1 GTKRGTHGR
10 NTAVVCGR
18 NNKHHA
24 AQSSCSIQPSVEN
37 VLVSRCSM
45 GIDRRSWACQ
55 SKRASSSSDNE
66 GTLVDAS
73 PSSPAARNSAT
84 PQDDRGYCRE
94 STLGRNEFPGGI
106 GAVGSDRRPWVN
118 QASYLEVTRSPSYLK
133 GTAGLT
139 LSPSPAA
146 AAAAVTGTTTQHL
159 KAVVARSPSSTT
171 VMESPPAPVRTGR
184 PSRPRRAAAAAAAAT
199 AAGGGVRVPPLG
211 CGGGGGGGGGVAQ
224 GQHLLPPPAIRREV
238 CSGLFKS
245 DARNSC
251 GRGGAGSSDVV
262 AVAKRPSPLRYL
274 SPAREQQ
281 KGEIFSFGRSS
292 RSGGNEGRKREVF
305 YFGKSGG
312 GDLGGTPS
320 NPGPGQPAP
329 STPRVGQ
336 HRSRP
341 TGTDGE
347 HLPPETRG
355 AAFPM
360 TPKVARGPDT
370 PGYAS
375 TPCIFSPPAP
385 LHRGITG
392 SGQPRASSRLSI
404 GVDCSGP
411 NNGSG
416 RPPPPAAAA
425 AAAAAAGDDCGQGL
439 AAGWAEGEEN
449 FVRSGTTA
457 AAAARRP
464 ARARRKCRLN
474 QRKPNLADDSDSC
487 GESATEADA
496 DGDEAETSGGLR
508 GDSEG
513 SGGSSAA
520 ESCRRERSTN
530 RKEELLDAAS
540 SERFS
545 EEFCGRDGRGGGAG
559 QGSGAWARA
568 RAEAY
573 PKERGVSRRRRRKK
587 KPVVRRDEETLI
599 DFKGRMAAIASATR
613 LAAAATATA
622 TTSSRNAFVMATPP
636 HPISSSAPPLP
647 RRRLLSAASPSLSPP
662 PPAADAAP
670 EGRCPLSGGGS
681 SNTRR
686 PSAADGSPDPAAG
699 SSSVDADNVV
709 AGGSSEVAWGGSSS
723 GSAWS
728 TPERRGKGG
737 EKPGRAAAAAAVAV
751 ATAGLDGGVMAS
763 PKREGAAGRSAV
775 RPLRTTLKPSE
786 RTAPKT
792 RPWPD
797 FERIRYEPQESAVTT
812 PLRRSDWKV
821 PHGSA
826 MHALAAALDEAAG
839 STACSSPL
847 DMRQEGRE
855 SVRRRYQERADY
867 FRLIQAARETSAG
880 KGSAM
885 LLAMRQRRQAEEA
898 ALRATREREARAAWI
913 KERILMRMLEGRKA
927 AFFAWAKHARV
938 CRNARHMV
946 KSRTDS
952 LSLRVLT
959 AWRGEAY
966 RSRRIREFVIK
977 HVSGSKRATFM
988 AWKES
993 TRKSVAMRKMALSQL
1008 QGGRKSCFYAWR
1020 EATRT
1025 NVRRRELALEKSALA
1040 RSALSGLAGT
1050 RSRFVRWRAWARR
1063 RAGARRMAL
1072 RAREAWLQ
1080 RCFLALAG
1088 NQLRLRQR
1096 LQERRMSTLAA
1107 VFQGWRVGLGR
1118 LLRARLAPNAERGT
1132 LTADDGTPGG
1142 GGGGGGGGTP
1152 RDAMD
1157 GAHHYSSVGVEG
1169 WGFAPAGEEEKTEAF
1184 CPVEGGAGSTDF
1196 GGGGAGDTAD
1206 RGRIKRSEASG
1217 VGEAVALDGDAVSP
1231 TDGGATGAR
1240 VLLLPPSAFFAS
1252 GKTLVATKAMAEEEV
1267 GASVEEAGTGRWPG
1281 GGDGSTAVEEG
1292 CARGSHRGASR
1303 HRKRR
1308 PRKGGDGSSRRAQSP

>member
-1 GTKRGTHGR
+1 
-10 NTAVVCGR
+10 
-18 NNKHHA
+18 
-24 AQSSCSIQPSVEN
+24 
-37 VLVSRCSM
+37 M

-73 PSSPAARNSAT
+73 PSSPAARNPAT

-94 STLGRNEFPGGI
+94 SSLGRKEFPGGI

-139 LSPSPAA
+139 LSPSPT
-146 AAAAVTGTTTQHL
+146 AAAVTGTTTQHP

-184 PSRPRRAAAAAAAAT
+184 PSKPRRASSAAA

-211 CGGGGGGGGGVAQ
+211 SGGGGGGGGGVVQ

-238 CSGLFKS
+238 GSGLFKS
-245 DARNSC
+245 DAKSSC
-251 GRGGAGSSDVV
+251 GRGGSGSSDVV

-281 KGEIFSFGRSS
+281 KDEVLSFGRSS
-292 RSGGNEGRKREVF
+292 SSGGNEGGKPEMF

-312 GDLGGTPS
+312 GDLRDTPS
-320 NPGPGQPAP
+320 TPGPGQPAP
-329 STPRVGQ
+329 LTPRVGQ
-336 HRSRP
+336 HGSRP

-375 TPCIFSPPAP
+375 TPCICSPPAP

-392 SGQPRASSRLSI
+392 SGQPRASSRLSV

-416 RPPPPAAAA
+416 RPPPVAAAA
-425 AAAAAAGDDCGQGL
+425 VAASDDGGQGL
-439 AAGWAEGEEN
+439 APGWAEGEED
-449 FVRSGTTA
+449 FVRSGTTEAA

-474 QRKPNLADDSDSC
+474 QRKPNLVDDSDSC
-487 GESATEADA
+487 RESATKADA
-496 DGDEAETSGGLR
+496 DGNGADTSGGLR
-508 GDSEG
+508 GGSRS

-520 ESCRRERSTN
+520 DSCRREQSTN
-530 RKEELLDAAS
+530 RKEQLLDASS

-545 EEFCGRDGRGGGAG
+545 EDFCGRDSQGGAAG
-559 QGSGAWARA
+559 QGSGAWAGA
-568 RAEAY
+568 GAEAC
-573 PKERGVSRRRRRKK
+573 PKERGASRRRRRKR
-587 KPVVRRDEETLI
+587 KPVVRRGEETLI
-599 DFKGRMAAIASATR
+599 DFKGRMAAIASATH
-613 LAAAATATA
+613 LAAAVTATS
-622 TTSSRNAFVMATPP
+622 TTSSRNALVMATPP

-662 PPAADAAP
+662 PPAAAAP

-681 SNTRR
+681 STTRR
-686 PSAADGSPDPAAG
+686 PSAAEGSPDPAAG
-699 SSSVDADNVV
+699 ISSVDSDNVV
-709 AGGSSEVAWGGSSS
+709 AGGSSEVALGGSSS

-737 EKPGRAAAAAAVAV
+737 EEPCRAAAAAAVAI
-751 ATAGLDGGVMAS
+751 ATAGLDGGVTAS
-763 PKREGAAGRSAV
+763 PKREGATGSSAV

-797 FERIRYEPQESAVTT
+797 FERIRYEPPESAVTT

-855 SVRRRYQERADY
+855 SVRRRYQERADH

-885 LLAMRQRRQAEEA
+885 LLAMRQRRRAEED

-927 AFFAWAKHARV
+927 AFLAWAKHTRV
-938 CRNARHMV
+938 CRNARQMV

-959 AWRGEAY
+959 AWNGEAN

-993 TRKSVAMRKMALSQL
+993 TRKSVAVRKMALSQL

-1025 NVRRRELALEKSALA
+1025 NVHRRELALEKSALA

-1063 RAGARRMAL
+1063 RAAARRMAV
-1072 RAREAWLQ
+1072 RAREAWLP

-1096 LQERRMSTLAA
+1096 LEERRMATLAA

-1118 LLRARLAPNAERGT
+1118 LLRARLAPTAERVT
-1132 LTADDGTPGG
+1132 LTVDDGPPRG

-1152 RDAMD
+1152 RDAID
-1157 GAHHYSSVGVEG
+1157 GSPVYSSVGVEG
-1169 WGFAPAGEEEKTEAF
+1169 WGFAPAREEEKTEAF
-1184 CPVEGGAGSTDF
+1184 SPGEGGAGSPDN
-1196 GGGGAGDTAD
+1196 GGGGAGGTAD
-1206 RGRIKRSEASG
+1206 RGRGKRSEAPG
-1217 VGEAVALDGDAVSP
+1217 VGEAVALGDDAVSP
-1231 TDGGATGAR
+1231 SDGGATGA
-1240 VLLLPPSAFFAS
+1240 LLLPPSAFFAS
-1252 GKTLVATKAMAEEEV
+1252 GKTLVATKAVADEEV
-1267 GASVEEAGTGRWPG
+1267 GASVEAAGTGRWPG
-1281 GGDGSTAVEEG
+1281 GGEGSAAVEEG
-1292 CARGSHRGASR
+1292 GARGSRRGGSR

-1308 PRKGGDGSSRRAQSP
+1308 PRKGGDGSSRRAKSP

>member
-1 GTKRGTHGR
+1 M
-10 NTAVVCGR
+10 AV
-18 NNKHHA
+18 
-24 AQSSCSIQPSVEN
+24 
-37 VLVSRCSM
+37 
-45 GIDRRSWACQ
+45 
-55 SKRASSSSDNE
+55 
-66 GTLVDAS
+66 
-73 PSSPAARNSAT
+73 
-84 PQDDRGYCRE
+84 
-94 STLGRNEFPGGI
+94 
-106 GAVGSDRRPWVN
+106 
-118 QASYLEVTRSPSYLK
+118 
-133 GTAGLT
+133 
-139 LSPSPAA
+139 
-146 AAAAVTGTTTQHL
+146 
-159 KAVVARSPSSTT
+159 
-171 VMESPPAPVRTGR
+171 
-184 PSRPRRAAAAAAAAT
+184 
-199 AAGGGVRVPPLG
+199 
-211 CGGGGGGGGGVAQ
+211 
-224 GQHLLPPPAIRREV
+224 
-238 CSGLFKS
+238 
-245 DARNSC
+245 
-251 GRGGAGSSDVV
+251 
-262 AVAKRPSPLRYL
+262 VAKRPSPLRYL

-281 KGEIFSFGRSS
+281 KDEVFSFGRSS
-292 RSGGNEGRKREVF
+292 SSGGGNEGGKREMF

-312 GDLGGTPS
+312 GNFGDTS
-320 NPGPGQPAP
+320 NTPGPGQPTP

-375 TPCIFSPPAP
+375 TPCICSPPAP

-392 SGQPRASSRLSI
+392 SGKPRASSRLSI
-404 GVDCSGP
+404 GIDCSGP
-411 NNGSG
+411 SGGSG
-416 RPPPPAAAA
+416 RPPPAAT
-425 AAAAAAGDDCGQGL
+425 AAAAAAGDDGGQGL
-439 AAGWAEGEEN
+439 APEWAEGEEDCD
-449 FVRSGTTA
+449 RSGTPA
-457 AAAARRP
+457 AAAVAAAARRP

-487 GESATEADA
+487 GGSTTEADA
-496 DGDEAETSGGLR
+496 DGDGAETSGGLR
-508 GDSEG
+508 DG
-513 SGGSSAA
+513 SQSSAGSRA
-520 ESCRRERSTN
+520 ADSCRRERSTN
-530 RKEELLDAAS
+530 RKEQLLNASS

-545 EEFCGRDGRGGGAG
+545 EDFCGRGGQEGGAG
-559 QGSGAWARA
+559 QGLGAWAGA
-568 RAEAY
+568 GAEAC
-573 PKERGVSRRRRRKK
+573 PKERGVSRRRRRKR
-587 KPVVRRDEETLI
+587 KPVVRQDEETLI

-613 LAAAATATA
+613 LAAAATATS

-662 PPAADAAP
+662 PPAAAAAAAP
-670 EGRCPLSGGGS
+670 EGRCPLIGGGS

-699 SSSVDADNVV
+699 SSSIDADNVV

-737 EKPGRAAAAAAVAV
+737 DEPGRAAAAAAVA
-751 ATAGLDGGVMAS
+751 TARLDGGVTAS

-797 FERIRYEPQESAVTT
+797 FERIRYEPPESAITT

-855 SVRRRYQERADY
+855 SVRRRYQERADH

-885 LLAMRQRRQAEEA
+885 LLAMRQRRQAEED
-898 ALRATREREARAAWI
+898 ALRAAREREARAAWI
-913 KERILMRMLEGRKA
+913 KERILMHMLEGRKA
-927 AFFAWAKHARV
+927 AFLAWAKHTRA
-938 CRNARHMV
+938 CRNARQVV
-946 KSRTDS
+946 KWRTDS

-959 AWRGEAY
+959 AWRGEAN

-977 HVSGSKRATFM
+977 YVSGSKRAVFM

-993 TRKSVAMRKMALSQL
+993 TRKSVAVRKMALSQL
-1008 QGGRKSCFYAWR
+1008 QGGRKSCFCAWR
-1020 EATRT
+1020 DATRA

-1050 RSRFVRWRAWARR
+1050 RGRFVRWRAWARR
-1063 RAGARRMAL
+1063 RAAARRMAL

-1096 LQERRMSTLAA
+1096 LEDRRMAALAA

-1118 LLRARLAPNAERGT
+1118 LLRARLASTSERGT
-1132 LTADDGTPGG
+1132 LTADDGPP
-1142 GGGGGGGGTP
+1142 GGGGGTP
-1152 RDAMD
+1152 RDAID
-1157 GAHHYSSVGVEG
+1157 GAHLYSSVGVEG
-1169 WGFAPAGEEEKTEAF
+1169 WGFAPAREEEKTEAF
-1184 CPVEGGAGSTDF
+1184 SPGEGGAGSPDN
-1196 GGGGAGDTAD
+1196 GGGGAGL
-1206 RGRIKRSEASG
+1206 GKRSEASG
-1217 VGEAVALDGDAVSP
+1217 VGEAVAFDGDAVSP
-1231 TDGGATGAR
+1231 SDGGATGAR

-1252 GKTLVATKAMAEEEV
+1252 ETLVATKAVVEEEV
-1267 GASVEEAGTGRWPG
+1267 GASVEAAGTGRWPG
-1281 GGDGSTAVEEG
+1281 GGDGSAAVEDG
-1292 CARGSHRGASR
+1292 GARGSRRGASR

-1308 PRKGGDGSSRRAQSP
+1308 PRKGGDGSSRRAKSP

>member
-1 GTKRGTHGR
+1 
-10 NTAVVCGR
+10 
-18 NNKHHA
+18 
-24 AQSSCSIQPSVEN
+24 
-37 VLVSRCSM
+37 M
-45 GIDRRSWACQ
+45 
-55 SKRASSSSDNE
+55 
-66 GTLVDAS
+66 
-73 PSSPAARNSAT
+73 SSPPRCPNS
-84 PQDDRGYCRE
+84 Q
-94 STLGRNEFPGGI
+94 
-106 GAVGSDRRPWVN
+106 
-118 QASYLEVTRSPSYLK
+118 VTRSPSYLK

-139 LSPSPAA
+139 VSPSPAAA
-146 AAAAVTGTTTQHL
+146 AAAAVTGTTTQHP

-184 PSRPRRAAAAAAAAT
+184 PSKPRRAAAAAA

-211 CGGGGGGGGGVAQ
+211 CGGGGGGGGGGGVAQ
-224 GQHLLPPPAIRREV
+224 GQQLLPPPALRREV
-238 CSGLFKS
+238 GSGLFKS

-251 GRGGAGSSDVV
+251 GKGGAGSSDVV
-262 AVAKRPSPLRYL
+262 AVAKKPSHLRYL

-281 KGEIFSFGRSS
+281 KEEIFSFGRSS
-292 RSGGNEGRKREVF
+292 SGGGNEGGKREMF

-312 GDLGGTPS
+312 GDLGDTPS
-320 NPGPGQPAP
+320 TPGPGQPAP

-336 HRSRP
+336 HQSCP

-355 AAFPM
+355 AAIPM

-375 TPCIFSPPAP
+375 TPCICSPPAP

-404 GVDCSGP
+404 GIDCSGP

-416 RPPPPAAAA
+416 RPPPAAA
-425 AAAAAAGDDCGQGL
+425 AAAAAAGNDGGQGL
-439 AAGWAEGEEN
+439 APGWAEGEED
-449 FVRSGTTA
+449 FIRSGTTAAAAA

-474 QRKPNLADDSDSC
+474 QRKPNLAYDSDSC

-496 DGDEAETSGGLR
+496 DGDGAETSGGLR
-508 GDSEG
+508 GGSQG

-520 ESCRRERSTN
+520 DSCRRERSTN
-530 RKEELLDAAS
+530 RKEQLLDASS

-545 EEFCGRDGRGGGAG
+545 EEFCGRDGQGGGAG
-559 QGSGAWARA
+559 QGSGAWAGA
-568 RAEAY
+568 GAEAC
-573 PKERGVSRRRRRKK
+573 PKERGVSRRHRRKR

-599 DFKGRMAAIASATR
+599 DFKDRMAAITSATR
-613 LAAAATATA
+613 LAATATATV
-622 TTSSRNAFVMATPP
+622 TTSSRNAFLMATPP

-670 EGRCPLSGGGS
+670 EGRCPLSGGGP

-686 PSAADGSPDPAAG
+686 PSAADGSPNPAAG

-709 AGGSSEVAWGGSSS
+709 AGGSSEVSWGGSSS

-728 TPERRGKGG
+728 TPERRRNG
-737 EKPGRAAAAAAVAV
+737 EEEPGRAAAAAAVAV
-751 ATAGLDGGVMAS
+751 ATAGLDGGVTAS

-775 RPLRTTLKPSE
+775 RPPRTTLKPSE
-786 RTAPKT
+786 RTALKT

-797 FERIRYEPQESAVTT
+797 FERIRYEPPESAVTT

-826 MHALAAALDEAAG
+826 MHALAAALNEAAG

-855 SVRRRYQERADY
+855 SVRRRYQERADH

-885 LLAMRQRRQAEEA
+885 LLAMRQRRQAEED

-927 AFFAWAKHARV
+927 AFLAWAWHTRV
-938 CRNARHMV
+938 CRNAQQMV
-946 KSRTDS
+946 KSRTAS
-952 LSLRVLT
+952 LSLKVLT
-959 AWRGEAY
+959 AWRGEAN

-993 TRKSVAMRKMALSQL
+993 TRKSVAVRKMALSQL

-1020 EATRT
+1020 KATRT
-1025 NVRRRELALEKSALA
+1025 NLRRRELALEKSALA

-1050 RSRFVRWRAWARR
+1050 RSRFVRWRTWARR
-1063 RAGARRMAL
+1063 RAAARRMAL

-1096 LQERRMSTLAA
+1096 LEERRMATLAA

-1118 LLRARLAPNAERGT
+1118 LLRARLAPTADRGT
-1132 LTADDGTPGG
+1132 FTADDGAPGG
-1142 GGGGGGGGTP
+1142 GGGGGTT
-1152 RDAMD
+1152 RDARD
-1157 GAHHYSSVGVEG
+1157 GAPLYSSVDAEG
-1169 WGFAPAGEEEKTEAF
+1169 WGFAPAREEEKTEVF
-1184 CPVEGGAGSTDF
+1184 SPGKGGAGSPDN
-1196 GGGGAGDTAD
+1196 GGGGAGDTTD
-1206 RGRIKRSEASG
+1206 RGRGKRSEALG
-1217 VGEAVALDGDAVSP
+1217 VGGAVALDSDAVSP
-1231 TDGGATGAR
+1231 SDGGATGAR

-1252 GKTLVATKAMAEEEV
+1252 GKTLVATKAVADEEV
-1267 GASVEEAGTGRWPG
+1267 GASVEAAGTGRWPG
-1281 GGDGSTAVEEG
+1281 GGDDSAAAEEG
-1292 CARGSHRGASR
+1292 GARGSRRGASR

-1308 PRKGGDGSSRRAQSP
+1308 PRKGGDGSSRRAKSP